1 MKKDARRTVQKGK
14 TVSTLA
20 VALVTTLAL
29 TGVGWSAEHQSNYE
43 GQKQP
48 VPGYIGETIINLG
61 TDPAY

>member
-29 TGVGWSAEHQSNYE
+29 TGVGWW
-43 GQKQP
+43 GIKTGIDPQKNKEEQ
-48 VPGYIGETIINLG
+48 
-61 TDPAY
+61 